1 MKTKKVHKTEYEPS
15 TTAIG
20 VLGFLV
26 VSNSMAVK

>member
-1 MKTKKVHKTEYEPS
+1 MKTKKSIKPS